1 MGHGTPIHVNG
12 SKDAS
17 LELTRVTDEPHLDAG
32 HGALSAP
39 GRVGPWRDPRML
51 AAVFAG
57 GLLGGLLRAA
67 LEDWQPAGA
76 GWPWVTFVANLAGAA
91 LLGWAAVRLPERLAP
106 STYPRPFLGTGF
118 CGGLTTFSTLQV
130 EVVRL
135 AHEGRS
141 GMAIAYLTASLAG
154 GLVVGFTAI
163 RLVRRARWRG

>member
-1 MGHGTPIHVNG
+1 MERPIHVNG

-17 LELTRVTDEPHLDAG
+17 LGLTRVTDEPHLDAERD
-32 HGALSAP
+32 ARP
-39 GRVGPWRDPRML
+39 VRGRAGPWRDPRML

-67 LEDWQPAGA
+67 VEDWQPAGA
-76 GWPWVTFVANLAGAA
+76 GWPWVTFIANLVGAA

-141 GMAIAYLTASLAG
+141 GIAIAYLAASLAG
-154 GLVVGFTAI
+154 GVVVGLTAI